1 METNSLYTVRELAT
15 KLRLPVG
22 WLKTEAQASRIPH
35 LRVGRKLLFNLRAV
49 EQALS
54 ERAVTG
60 SQPNPTDNVEGRRSA
75 AAMS

>member
-1 METNSLYTVRELAT
+1 MEPNSLYTVRELAT

-35 LRVGRKLLFNLRAV
+35 LQVGRKLLFNLRAV

-54 ERAVTG
+54 ERASAG
-60 SQPNPTDNVEGRRSA
+60 SQLNLTDNAEDRRSA
-75 AAMS
+75 AAVS